1 MENIILRAMRTFDE
15 SVCAPEYAR
24 NQLAIEIIFPE
35 PPVFINELAVRVYSE
50 DYQLIGADVYSPSS
64 RKNPRK
70 VRFIALSDTFW
81 DENLYHIFVFQNGL
95 PKWTVSLS
103 PSPSYEVWKKEK
115 LDELESHPDKKFFI
129 ERLCPTDWWQNMYS
143 EQFQFPSAEKVIGKL
158 YSYSKAE
165 GVCPHLLVT
174 GNNLMTKAFSCFIL
188 AAYLTGND
196 KSEQAVFS
204 LGELVSGN
212 LQWSELTEHIRQK
225 QVIVMN
231 VPQLEYSASTVNLLS
246 MLGDILSKED
256 FSRPV
261 FIFHGTEE
269 HVNQLF
275 QECEAIAGMFAEYNT
290 FRISLST
297 EMPPITL
304 NDTEFQPALRET
316 PFAEFSA
323 EEELQQMVG
332 LKQLKEDIQEARMMS
347 LFLKERRELNLDLCG
362 DSRYHMLFLG
372 NPGTGKT
379 TVARL
384 VGKMYHQMG
393 LLSKGHTV
401 ETCRTNLVGEYLG
414 HTEKNTKE
422 AIEEAR
428 GGVLFIDEAY
438 TLIEGGS
445 DTKDYGKEVINAL
458 LTVLSEP
465 NPDMIV
471 ILAGYEDKMKKL
483 LKSNPGLKDRFPLR
497 FHFEDY
503 TADELSE
510 IAHRILKS
518 RDFVLTPEANLR
530 LNSLIE
536 KEAKQ
541 RDEHFGNG
549 RWVHNLIEHGLIKSM
564 ARRVMS
570 GPRPETAQLQLF
582 STIEACDVEEAE
594 AKLLRTADLKITP
607 PCRIGFRA

>member
-15 SVCAPEYAR
+15 SVCTPEYAR

-64 RKNPRK
+64 RKTPRK
-70 VRFIALSDTFW
+70 VRFIVLSDTFW

-158 YSYSKAE
+158 YSYSEAE

-212 LQWSELTEHIRQK
+212 LQWSELAEHIRQK

-256 FSRPV
+256 FSHPV
-261 FIFHGTEE
+261 FIFHGAEE

-428 GGVLFIDEAY
+428 GGVL
-438 TLIEGGS
+438 
-445 DTKDYGKEVINAL
+445 
-458 LTVLSEP
+458 SEP

-518 RDFVLTPEANLR
+518 RNFVLTPEANLR
-530 LNSLIE
+530 LNRLIE
-536 KEAKQ
+536 KEARQ

>member
-64 RKNPRK
+64 RKTPRK
-70 VRFIALSDTFW
+70 VRFIVLSDTFW

-158 YSYSKAE
+158 YSYSEAE

-196 KSEQAVFS
+196 KSEQAIFS

-212 LQWSELTEHIRQK
+212 LKWSELAEHIRQK

-256 FSRPV
+256 FSHPV
-261 FIFHGTEE
+261 FIFHGAEE

-275 QECEAIAGMFAEYNT
+275 QECEAITGMFAEYNT

-347 LFLKERRELNLDLCG
+347 LFLKERREPNLDLCG

-438 TLIEGGS
+438 TLIEGGR

-465 NPDMIV
+465 NLDMIV
-471 ILAGYEDKMKKL
+471 ILAGYENKMKY
-483 LKSNPGLKDRFPLR
+483 P
-497 FHFEDY
+497 
-503 TADELSE
+503 
-510 IAHRILKS
+510 
-518 RDFVLTPEANLR
+518 
-530 LNSLIE
+530 
-536 KEAKQ
+536 
-541 RDEHFGNG
+541 
-549 RWVHNLIEHGLIKSM
+549 
-564 ARRVMS
+564 
-570 GPRPETAQLQLF
+570 
-582 STIEACDVEEAE
+582 
-594 AKLLRTADLKITP
+594 
-607 PCRIGFRA
+607 

>member
-64 RKNPRK
+64 RKTPRK
-70 VRFIALSDTFW
+70 VRFIVLSDTFW

-115 LDELESHPDKKFFI
+115 LDELELHPDKKFFI

-158 YSYSKAE
+158 YSYSEAE

-196 KSEQAVFS
+196 KSERAVFS

-212 LQWSELTEHIRQK
+212 LQWSELAEHIRQK

-471 ILAGYEDKMKKL
+471 ILAGYEDEMEQML
-483 LKSNPGLKDRFPLR
+483 QANPGLKGRFPHTLR
-497 FHFEDY
+497 FNDY
-503 TADELSE
+503 SAEELMQ
-510 IAHRILKS
+510 IARLQFDHGAYRMS
-518 RDFVLTPEANLR
+518 PEAECLLR
-530 LNSLIE
+530 ATIAGALADKDRYFSNARWI
-536 KEAKQ
+536 KQ
-541 RDEHFGNG
+541 FIASGI
-549 RWVHNLIEHGLIKSM
+549 LPAM
-564 ARRVMS
+564 AQRVMTHDA
-570 GPRPETAQLQLF
+570 PDNIELYR
-582 STIEACDVEEAE
+582 TIERCDIEQAAE
-594 AKLLRTADLKITP
+594 KLPSRPAVSITP
-607 PCRIGFRA
+607 RRRIGFRA

>member
-64 RKNPRK
+64 RKTPRK
-70 VRFIALSDTFW
+70 VRFIVLSDTFW

-143 EQFQFPSAEKVIGKL
+143 EQFHFPSAEKVIGKL
-158 YSYSKAE
+158 YSYSEAE

-297 EMPPITL
+297 EIPPTTL

-428 GGVLFIDEAY
+428 GGVL
-438 TLIEGGS
+438 
-445 DTKDYGKEVINAL
+445 
-458 LTVLSEP
+458 SEP

-518 RDFVLTPEANLR
+518 RNFVLTPEANLR
-530 LNSLIE
+530 LNRLIE
-536 KEAKQ
+536 KEARQ

-549 RWVHNLIEHGLIKSM
+549 RWVHNLIEHDLIKSM

>member
-64 RKNPRK
+64 RKTPRK
-70 VRFIALSDTFW
+70 VRFIVLSDTFW

-143 EQFQFPSAEKVIGKL
+143 EQFHFPSAEKVIGKL
-158 YSYSKAE
+158 YSYSEAE

-196 KSEQAVFS
+196 KSERAVFS

-503 TADELSE
+503 TADELFQ
-510 IAHRILKS
+510 IAHNEFDRYKYLLS
-518 RDFVLTPEANLR
+518 PEAETALR
-530 LNSLIE
+530 ELIRRVVGW
-536 KEAKQ
+536 KQ
-541 RDEHFGNG
+541 KDFGNA
-549 RWVHNLIEHGLIKSM
+549 RWVKQLVGNGILPAM
-564 ARRVMS
+564 AERVILS
-570 GPRPETAQLQLF
+570 GKPCAFELYT
-582 STIEACDVEEAE
+582 TIEREDVERA
-594 AKLLRTADLKITP
+594 AKVHAVPEMRKVKKV
-607 PCRIGFRA
+607 GFVR

>member
-1 MENIILRAMRTFDE
+1 M
-15 SVCAPEYAR
+15 
-24 NQLAIEIIFPE
+24 
-35 PPVFINELAVRVYSE
+35 
-50 DYQLIGADVYSPSS
+50 
-64 RKNPRK
+64 
-70 VRFIALSDTFW
+70 
-81 DENLYHIFVFQNGL
+81 
-95 PKWTVSLS
+95 
-103 PSPSYEVWKKEK
+103 
-115 LDELESHPDKKFFI
+115 DELELHPDKKFFI

-143 EQFQFPSAEKVIGKL
+143 EQFHFPSAEKVIGKL
-158 YSYSKAE
+158 YSYSEAE

-174 GNNLMTKAFSCFIL
+174 GNDLMTKAFSCFIL

-196 KSEQAVFS
+196 KSEQAIFS

-428 GGVLFIDEAY
+428 GGVL
-438 TLIEGGS
+438 
-445 DTKDYGKEVINAL
+445 
-458 LTVLSEP
+458 SEP

-518 RDFVLTPEANLR
+518 RNFVLTPEANLR
-530 LNSLIE
+530 LNRLIE
-536 KEAKQ
+536 KEARQ
-541 RDEHFGNG
+541 RDEYFGNG

-570 GPRPETAQLQLF
+570 GPRPETAQFQLF

>member
-64 RKNPRK
+64 QKTPRK
-70 VRFIALSDTFW
+70 VRFIVLSDTFW

-212 LQWSELTEHIRQK
+212 LKWSELAEHIRQK

-256 FSRPV
+256 FSHPV
-261 FIFHGTEE
+261 FIFHGAEE

-275 QECEAIAGMFAEYNT
+275 QECEAITGMFAEYNT

-428 GGVLFIDEAY
+428 GGVL
-438 TLIEGGS
+438 
-445 DTKDYGKEVINAL
+445 
-458 LTVLSEP
+458 SEP

-518 RDFVLTPEANLR
+518 RNFVLTPEANLR
-530 LNSLIE
+530 LNRLIE
-536 KEAKQ
+536 KEARQ

>member
-64 RKNPRK
+64 RKTPRK
-70 VRFIALSDTFW
+70 VRFIVLSDTFW

-158 YSYSKAE
+158 YSYSEAE

-212 LQWSELTEHIRQK
+212 LQWSELAEHIRQK

-256 FSRPV
+256 FSHPV
-261 FIFHGTEE
+261 FIFHGAEE

-428 GGVLFIDEAY
+428 GGVL
-438 TLIEGGS
+438 
-445 DTKDYGKEVINAL
+445 
-458 LTVLSEP
+458 SEP

-518 RDFVLTPEANLR
+518 RNFVLTPEANLR
-530 LNSLIE
+530 LNRLIE
-536 KEAKQ
+536 KEARQ

>member
-64 RKNPRK
+64 RKTPRK
-70 VRFIALSDTFW
+70 VRFIVLSDTFW

-143 EQFQFPSAEKVIGKL
+143 EQFHFPSAEKVIGKL
-158 YSYSKAE
+158 YSYSEAE

-196 KSEQAVFS
+196 KSEQAIFS

-414 HTEKNTKE
+414 HTEKIRK
-422 AIEEAR
+422 R
-428 GGVLFIDEAY
+428 LSRKLV
-438 TLIEGGS
+438 
-445 DTKDYGKEVINAL
+445 EVYCRN
-458 LTVLSEP
+458 
-465 NPDMIV
+465 
-471 ILAGYEDKMKKL
+471 
-483 LKSNPGLKDRFPLR
+483 
-497 FHFEDY
+497 
-503 TADELSE
+503 
-510 IAHRILKS
+510 RI
-518 RDFVLTPEANLR
+518 
-530 LNSLIE
+530 
-536 KEAKQ
+536 
-541 RDEHFGNG
+541 
-549 RWVHNLIEHGLIKSM
+549 
-564 ARRVMS
+564 
-570 GPRPETAQLQLF
+570 
-582 STIEACDVEEAE
+582 
-594 AKLLRTADLKITP
+594 
-607 PCRIGFRA
+607 RI

>member
-35 PPVFINELAVRVYSE
+35 APVFINELAVRVYSE

-64 RKNPRK
+64 RKTPRK
-70 VRFIALSDTFW
+70 VRFIVLSDTFW

-115 LDELESHPDKKFFI
+115 LDELESHPNKKFFI

-143 EQFQFPSAEKVIGKL
+143 EQFHFPSAEKVIGKL
-158 YSYSKAE
+158 YSYSEAE

-275 QECEAIAGMFAEYNT
+275 QECEEIAGMFAEYNT

-510 IAHRILKS
+510 IAHRCE
-518 RDFVLTPEANLR
+518 V
-530 LNSLIE
+530 
-536 KEAKQ
+536 
-541 RDEHFGNG
+541 G
-549 RWVHNLIEHGLIKSM
+549 RYLGRHGRGKGWLETMAVAHGLRHHLARFGICLHELCLARKS
-564 ARRVMS
+564 V
-570 GPRPETAQLQLF
+570 
-582 STIEACDVEEAE
+582 CY
-594 AKLLRTADLKITP
+594 
-607 PCRIGFRA
+607 

>member
-1 MENIILRAMRTFDE
+1 MKNIILRAMRTFDE

-64 RKNPRK
+64 RKTPRK
-70 VRFIALSDTFW
+70 VRFIVLSDTFW

-212 LQWSELTEHIRQK
+212 LKWSELAEHIRQK

-256 FSRPV
+256 FSHPV
-261 FIFHGTEE
+261 FIFHGAEE

-275 QECEAIAGMFAEYNT
+275 QECEAITGMFAEYNT

-428 GGVLFIDEAY
+428 GGVL
-438 TLIEGGS
+438 
-445 DTKDYGKEVINAL
+445 
-458 LTVLSEP
+458 SEP

-518 RDFVLTPEANLR
+518 RNFVLTPEANLR

-536 KEAKQ
+536 KEARQ
-541 RDEHFGNG
+541 RDEYFGNG

-582 STIEACDVEEAE
+582 STIEACDVEETE

>member
-64 RKNPRK
+64 QKTPRK
-70 VRFIALSDTFW
+70 VRFIVLSDTFW

-143 EQFQFPSAEKVIGKL
+143 EQFHFPSAEKVIGKL
-158 YSYSKAE
+158 YSYSEAE

-212 LQWSELTEHIRQK
+212 LKWSELAEHIRQK

-256 FSRPV
+256 FSHPV
-261 FIFHGTEE
+261 FIFHGAEE

-275 QECEAIAGMFAEYNT
+275 QECEAITGMFAEYNT

-428 GGVLFIDEAY
+428 GGVL
-438 TLIEGGS
+438 
-445 DTKDYGKEVINAL
+445 
-458 LTVLSEP
+458 SEP

-518 RDFVLTPEANLR
+518 RNFVLTPEANLR
-530 LNSLIE
+530 LNRLIE
-536 KEAKQ
+536 KEARQ

-564 ARRVMS
+564 VRRVMS

>member
-15 SVCAPEYAR
+15 SICAPEYAR

-64 RKNPRK
+64 RKTPRK
-70 VRFIALSDTFW
+70 VRFIVLSDTFW

-143 EQFQFPSAEKVIGKL
+143 EQFHFPSAEKVIGKL
-158 YSYSKAE
+158 YSYSEAE

-174 GNNLMTKAFSCFIL
+174 GNDLMTKAFSCFIL

-212 LQWSELTEHIRQK
+212 LKWSELAEHIRQK

-256 FSRPV
+256 FSHPV
-261 FIFHGTEE
+261 FIFHGAEE

-297 EMPPITL
+297 EIPPITL

-428 GGVLFIDEAY
+428 GGVL
-438 TLIEGGS
+438 
-445 DTKDYGKEVINAL
+445 
-458 LTVLSEP
+458 SEP

-518 RDFVLTPEANLR
+518 RNFVLTPEANLR

-536 KEAKQ
+536 KEARQ
-541 RDEHFGNG
+541 RDEYFGNG

>member
-64 RKNPRK
+64 RKTPRK
-70 VRFIALSDTFW
+70 VRFIVLSDTFW

-158 YSYSKAE
+158 YSYSEAE

-212 LQWSELTEHIRQK
+212 LQWSELAEHIRQK

-256 FSRPV
+256 FSHPV
-261 FIFHGTEE
+261 FIFHGAEE

-428 GGVLFIDEAY
+428 GGVL
-438 TLIEGGS
+438 
-445 DTKDYGKEVINAL
+445 
-458 LTVLSEP
+458 SEP

-518 RDFVLTPEANLR
+518 RNFVLTPEANLR
-530 LNSLIE
+530 LNRLIE
-536 KEAKQ
+536 KETRQ

-549 RWVHNLIEHGLIKSM
+549 RWVHNLIEHDLIKSM

>member
-64 RKNPRK
+64 RKTPRK
-70 VRFIALSDTFW
+70 VRFIVLSDTFW

-143 EQFQFPSAEKVIGKL
+143 EQFHFPSAEKVIGKL
-158 YSYSKAE
+158 YSYSEAE

-174 GNNLMTKAFSCFIL
+174 GNDLMTKAFSCFIL

-196 KSEQAVFS
+196 KSEQAIFS

-347 LFLKERRELNLDLCG
+347 LFFKERRELNLDLCG

-428 GGVLFIDEAY
+428 GGVL
-438 TLIEGGS
+438 
-445 DTKDYGKEVINAL
+445 
-458 LTVLSEP
+458 SEP

-518 RDFVLTPEANLR
+518 RNFVLTPEANLR
-530 LNSLIE
+530 LNRLIE
-536 KEAKQ
+536 KEARQ
-541 RDEHFGNG
+541 RDEYFGNG

-570 GPRPETAQLQLF
+570 GPRPETAQFQLF

>member
-64 RKNPRK
+64 RKTPRK
-70 VRFIALSDTFW
+70 VRFIVLSDTFW

-158 YSYSKAE
+158 YSYSEAE

-212 LQWSELTEHIRQK
+212 LQWSELAEHIRQK

-256 FSRPV
+256 FSHPV
-261 FIFHGTEE
+261 FIFHGAEE

-428 GGVLFIDEAY
+428 GGVL
-438 TLIEGGS
+438 
-445 DTKDYGKEVINAL
+445 
-458 LTVLSEP
+458 SEP

-518 RDFVLTPEANLR
+518 RNFVLTPEANLR
-530 LNSLIE
+530 LNRLIE
-536 KEAKQ
+536 KEARQ

-549 RWVHNLIEHGLIKSM
+549 RWVHNLIEHDLIKSM